1 MPALPAALLAWSI
14 LGRPLEVLGLGD
26 LSSKEGAVNATPTAP
41 ARPVAVLVAV
51 PLAVLLATRL
61 AAAAPAAPAASGVAR
76 ELLRSDPVFLVA
88 WEKVGGTRCG
98 VPRVPRPTTGSISS

>member
-1 MPALPAALLAWSI
+1 MGAALPTVPALPAALLAWSI

-51 PLAVLLATRL
+51 LL
-61 AAAAPAAPAASGVAR
+61 AASGVAR

-98 VPRVPRPTTGSISS
+98 VPRVPRPTNGSISS

>member
-51 PLAVLLATRL
+51 LL
-61 AAAAPAAPAASGVAR
+61 AASGVAR
-76 ELLRSDPVFLVA
+76 ELLRSDPVLLVA

-98 VPRVPRPTTGSISS
+98 VPRVPRPTNGSISS

>member
-51 PLAVLLATRL
+51 LL
-61 AAAAPAAPAASGVAR
+61 AASGVAR

-98 VPRVPRPTTGSISS
+98 VPRVPRPTNGSISS